1 MVVAMPRAAQNQI
14 DLRATRFSAVV
25 TSIVLGMALLFGPIF
40 GLPLIAIQ
48 TFVFAIGAIMG
59 MKSQPYLALYGKY
72 LQPRRGVDAELVDE
86 KPHRFTASVGMLL
99 GCTSLLAGVM
109 SASVLYYVVT
119 GVAFA
124 VALVHAALG
133 KCLGCAWYDRIV
145 ASMQV
150 PRHTEVDL
158 TSDSPAGVQRSEH
171 DAHA

>member
-1 MVVAMPRAAQNQI
+1 MPRAAQNQI
-14 DLRATRFSAVV
+14 DLRATRFSALV
-25 TSIVLGMALLFGPIF
+25 TSIVLGLALILGPIF

-59 MKSQPYLALYGKY
+59 MKSQPYLAIYGKHVR
-72 LQPRRGVDAELVDE
+72 PRRGTAEELVSE
-86 KPHRFTASVGMLL
+86 RPHRFTASLGMLL

-124 VALVHAALG
+124 AAAIHAAMG

-145 ASMQV
+145 ASMSA
-150 PRHTEVDL
+150 PRHAEVDL
-158 TSDSPAGVQRSEH
+158 TTGATVADQRPEH
-171 DAHA
+171 DTLA